1 MDPFLRIIIDITEGF
16 EFVRGCFEILQNI
29 LNKIVFRP
37 DSPLMN
43 RSQTVRPLKSL
54 DINGKTI
61 TDTKKKIKLD
71 LFAFFA

>member
-16 EFVRGCFEILQNI
+16 EFVRGCFEILLNI

-43 RSQTVRPLKSL
+43 RSQTVRPQICTL
-54 DINGKTI
+54 DGASGIKT
-61 TDTKKKIKLD
+61 K
-71 LFAFFA
+71 AN